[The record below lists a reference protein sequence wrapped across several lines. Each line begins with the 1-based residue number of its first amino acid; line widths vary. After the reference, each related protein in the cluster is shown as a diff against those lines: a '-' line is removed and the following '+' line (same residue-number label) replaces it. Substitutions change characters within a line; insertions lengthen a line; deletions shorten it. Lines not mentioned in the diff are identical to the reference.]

1 MKTVE
6 EIVSVLTEEQKQV
19 LKDTILHGYW
29 GDCNMEFLKENSS
42 DEEECVLCDGYCTN
56 DAKLAGNFQGRKI
69 AGLFRGIYNRMC
81 PRKYG
86 KSSLGEVIC
95 HCSNWWGDGTGDM
108 LFIRSEYSQA
118 FEEWAKQG

>member
-19 LKDTILHGYW
+19 LKDTIRLGYW
-29 GDCNMEFLKENSS
+29 GDADMEFLKEGSS

-56 DAKLAGNFQGRKI
+56 DAKRAGNFQGRKI

-81 PRKYG
+81 PKKYG
-86 KSSLGEVIC
+86 RIAFGEIIG
-95 HCSNWWGDGTGDM
+95 HATNWWDDGSGDM

-118 FEEWAKQG
+118 FEEWAKK